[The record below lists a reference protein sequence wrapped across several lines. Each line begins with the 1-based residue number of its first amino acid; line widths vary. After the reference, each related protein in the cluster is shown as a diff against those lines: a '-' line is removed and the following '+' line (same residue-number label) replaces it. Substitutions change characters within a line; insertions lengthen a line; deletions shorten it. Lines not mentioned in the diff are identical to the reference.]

1 MQNYKTLIVW
11 QKAHAFALCLYR
23 LTMDYPKTEQYAMT
37 SQLRRACVS
46 IPSNIAEGCGKHTDA
61 DLANFLQTA
70 LGSSNE
76 VEYLL
81 LLSHEL
87 GYLKDDLFKDA
98 NAKINEVKAMLITLI
113 NKIRNRAKT

>member
-11 QKAHAFALCLYR
+11 KKAHALVLLLYKLTANYPKVEQFAL
-23 LTMDYPKTEQYAMT
+23 T
-37 SQLRRACVS
+37 SQLRRAAASVPC
-46 IPSNIAEGCGKHTDA
+46 NMAEGCGKHTQS

-87 GYLKDDLFKDA
+87 GYLQDDSFRDSDSQV
-98 NAKINEVKAMLITLI
+98 NEVKTMLITLI
-113 NKIRNRAKT
+113 NKIRRSTH